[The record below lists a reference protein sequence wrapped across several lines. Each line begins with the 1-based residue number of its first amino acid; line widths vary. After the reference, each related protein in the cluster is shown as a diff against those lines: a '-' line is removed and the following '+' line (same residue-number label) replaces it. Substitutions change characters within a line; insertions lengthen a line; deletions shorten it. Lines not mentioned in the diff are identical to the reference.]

1 MPSVLRVWF
10 GTPPRSIISAL
21 VASVLLR
28 ARFLFEGLLADE
40 GGALS
45 AARSWANGSPL
56 YRDVWVDR
64 PQGVFLLFRGWDA
77 LPLTATSS
85 LRVLAVLL
93 GASAIAATAAIV
105 WILAGQRAAQYT
117 AWFAA
122 LLSASPMLEGFA
134 ANGELLAAGFAL
146 PGLAV
151 ATAVGAGR
159 LSMRWMV
166 LAGLLAGAALT
177 IKQSSFDIVLVV
189 GAWQFVM
196 LVSRRRPLRRVL
208 SESTLFGLGAA
219 LLPLACIWHG
229 VTLGWDS
236 YYYAVAGF
244 RVEARSAVS
253 SPESGRLLTSLAF
266 TAPVMAPALITALR
280 GEHRRPAWLPR
291 TEGGWLVAIW
301 VAASTAAFVTGGS
314 FWRHYFVILA
324 FPLAAVAGV
333 AVTRLGQR
341 WVGTIGPTALVS
353 VLCAIPLIANPRLI
367 LGDIVDT
374 NAELT
379 AWVRDQPG
387 ERSPTFYVYCADAAL
402 YTEVGVQP
410 PYPYLWEDHVR
421 MARDGQSRLLG
432 YLTGPEAPDVVFRVQ
447 EFEQC
452 DVSGAITAAIE
463 LHYQPTATIG
473 EAEVWKR
480 RADAPV
486 TD

>member
-1 MPSVLRVWF
+1 MSTARRVWF
-10 GTPPRSIISAL
+10 GTPTRSIISAL

-64 PQGVFLLFRGWDA
+64 PQGVFVLFRAWDA
-77 LPLTATSS
+77 LPLTAPSS
-85 LRVLAVLL
+85 LRTLAVLL
-93 GASAIAATAAIV
+93 GASAIAATAAVV
-105 WILAGQRAAQYT
+105 WILAGQRAAQYA

-151 ATAVGAGR
+151 AVAVGAER
-159 LSMRWMV
+159 VSMRWML

-177 IKQSSFDIVLVV
+177 IKQSSFDVVLVV
-189 GAWQFVM
+189 GGWQFVM

-208 SESTLFGLGAA
+208 SESALFVAGTAA
-219 LLPLACIWHG
+219 LPLICIWHG
-229 VTLGWDS
+229 TTLGWDS

-253 SPESGRLLTSLAF
+253 SPEYGRLIASLAF
-266 TAPVMAPALITALR
+266 TAPVVLPALFTALR
-280 GEHRRPAWLPR
+280 GEHRRPGWLPR
-291 TEGGWLVAIW
+291 SDGGWLIALW
-301 VAASTAAFVTGGS
+301 VAASVAAFATGGS

-341 WVGTIGPTALVS
+341 WVSTIGPTALVS
-353 VLCAIPLIANPRLI
+353 VLCAVPLIANPRLI

-374 NAELT
+374 NAQITEWLHE
-379 AWVRDQPG
+379 QPG
-387 ERSPTFYVYCADAAL
+387 ERLPTFYVYCADAAV
-402 YTEVGVQP
+402 YAQVGVQP

-421 MARDGQSRLLG
+421 MAHDGQSRLLA
-432 YLTGPEAPDVVFRVQ
+432 YLSGSQAPDVVFRIQ
-447 EFEQC
+447 PFEQC
-452 DVSGAITAAIE
+452 DETGALTEAIRLRYE
-463 LHYQPTATIG
+463 PTITIG

-480 RADAPV
+480 RADAPD